1 MGLIQHLDC
10 IKDEYNQVQS
20 QLAQQRQELEKISI
34 EREQMQRQM
43 MMCYEMSMTMN
54 AEIMKQSEMNK
65 KLSNVLQQVIA
76 LLPPEQATTA
86 SAAFDRAKQVSA
98 SEALASTSQA
108 QAMALFGGGLGMQ
121 MPGMPFMNP
130 AAAFAANPAFAALA
144 QANNERTN
152 SARPRSPKVEDGDSK
167 RRRVDPDD
175 EEAVN
180 IDVEVEEPSGSGQTN
195 GHERKPK
202 SESGRDSAHSVA
214 SSGASTPGIPRAP
227 RNPFDALA
235 AGARL
240 PQIPGGPHMIPG
252 LDPHAHARMLAAA
265 GMNMQNGARPSY
277 SFTIESG
284 VQRPTSFPN
293 DAITAPGMPKNLK
306 KVDELPH
313 GDVVCAVTVAKNK
326 ETVFTGGK
334 GCVKVWTLPS
344 SSEGSSPPASP
355 RSPVYSLG
363 CLGDQYIRSI
373 RLTADSTRLYVGGEA
388 STIAVWDVQE
398 QKVLKE
404 LESDVQAVYALC
416 MSPDEKTLFA
426 CGSDGKVFVYDTR
439 TFEKMS
445 TLQGHSDGASCVDLS
460 SDGLTL
466 WTGGLDN
473 TLRAWDIRE
482 LKETSK
488 YDFPSQIF
496 SLSCSPKDDWVAV
509 GMESNIVEVVSPS
522 QAEKYS
528 MHMHE
533 GCVLSLKYSQTG
545 NFFVSTG
552 KDNAVNLWRSPYGA
566 NLVNYRETSS
576 VLSCDISSDELMLIT
591 GSGEKRATVYEIELH

>member
-144 QANNERTN
+144 QANNERSN

-265 GMNMQNGARPSY
+265 GMNMQNGARPWY

-284 VQRPTSFPN
+284 VQRPTDLSQRCHN
-293 DAITAPGMPKNLK
+293 RAGDAQ
-306 KVDELPH
+306 EFEE
-313 GDVVCAVTVAKNK
+313 VTVAKNE
-326 ETVFTGGK
+326 ETVFMGGK
-334 GCVKVWTLPS
+334 GCVKYQCL
-344 SSEGSSPPASP
+344 ALAA
-355 RSPVYSLG
+355 RS
-363 CLGDQYIRSI
+363 DQYIRSI

-388 STIAVWDVQE
+388 STIAVWDVQNW
-398 QKVLKE
+398 KVTL
-404 LESDVQAVYALC
+404 QAPSYAMC
-416 MSPDEKTLFA
+416 MSPDPRRCSPAGLM
-426 CGSDGKVFVYDTR
+426 GKCLKSTTR
-439 TFEKMS
+439 VLLRKCQPCKGIATA
-445 TLQGHSDGASCVDLS
+445 HRCIDLS

-466 WTGGLDN
+466 WTGDSPFK

-591 GSGEKRATVYEIELH
+591 VPARSGLPSTRMSSTIVFFRQRILVNVSIRCIFQF